1 MIVLNTAMAEAL
13 TDFKVRVDALIAEGI
28 EPMKA
33 ILRIVREDIKSCKP
47 IHFDGNGYSEAWKQ
61 EAARRGLDT
70 ETSAPLILDQYLKPE
85 TVEMFSRMNVLTKAE
100 LEARNE
106 IKLDTY
112 TKKVQIEARIFGDI
126 CMNHII
132 PIATR
137 YQTQLIDNV
146 KKMKDIL
153 PADMADELNR
163 PNLSLIKQMGEHN
176 TFIIENVERLIEA
189 RRVANRIKDGRERAI
204 AYHDT
209 VAPLIEKIRYH
220 VDHLE
225 LIVDDELWPLPKY
238 REMLFIH

>member
-1 MIVLNTAMAEAL
+1 
-13 TDFKVRVDALIAEGI
+13 
-28 EPMKA
+28 
-33 ILRIVREDIKSCKP
+33 
-47 IHFDGNGYSEAWKQ
+47 
-61 EAARRGLDT
+61 
-70 ETSAPLILDQYLKPE
+70 
-85 TVEMFSRMNVLTKAE
+85 MFSDMNVLTKAE

-112 TKKVQIEARIFGDI
+112 IKKIQIEARIFGDI

-132 PIATR
+132 PTSTR

-146 KKMKDIL
+146 RKMAEIFPKED
-153 PADMADELNR
+153 AERLNS
-163 PNLSLIKQMGEHN
+163 PNLNLIRQMGEHN

-189 RRVANRIKDGRERAI
+189 RRVANRIRDGRKRAI

-220 VDHLE
+220 VDQLE

>member
-1 MIVLNTAMAEAL
+1 M
-13 TDFKVRVDALIAEGI
+13 
-28 EPMKA
+28 
-33 ILRIVREDIKSCKP
+33 
-47 IHFDGNGYSEAWKQ
+47 NGKHEYSEEWKQ

-70 ETSAPLILDQYLKPE
+70 ETSAPLILDQYLKPD
-85 TVEMFSRMNVLTKAE
+85 TVAMFSSMNVLTKAE

-112 TKKVQIEARIFGDI
+112 IKKVQIEARIFGDI

-132 PIATR
+132 PVATR

-146 KKMKDIL
+146 HKMMAVF
-153 PADMADELNR
+153 PAETAERLNR
-163 PNLSLIKQMGEHN
+163 PNLSLIEQIGKHN
-176 TFIIENVERLIEA
+176 AFIIENVERLIEA

-209 VAPLIEKIRYH
+209 VAPLIEQIRYH